1 MLTRSALCVLLVL
14 LLASAFTESLAQRR
28 PMPTV
33 PFVNEQTEKP
43 LTDLEVFQNLYGVAL
58 IKGYT
63 DLPRIRGTNGNM
75 QVSILDFRS
84 AGTASRLKGV
94 MVEVTVGERLDQK
107 ARSFIEYGELDN
119 LIKGITYISK
129 VDKGVT
135 TLQSLEAAY
144 TTKGEFSISNFFG
157 FQGDTRVA
165 VTAGRY
171 EPKTVFL
178 DSASQTQLIGQL
190 QQAKATLD
198 EM

>member
-1 MLTRSALCVLLVL
+1 MRFRFLYFLSVLFV
-14 LLASAFTESLAQRR
+14 AFAFTESMAQRR
-28 PMPTV
+28 PQNV

-63 DLPRIRGTNGNM
+63 DLPRVRGTNGFL

-94 MVEVTVGERLDQK
+94 MVEVTIGERLNEK

-119 LIKGITYISK
+119 LIKGITYVSK

-171 EPKTVFL
+171 EQKTVIL
-178 DSASQTQLIGQL
+178 DSTAQTTLLAQF
-190 QQAKATLD
+190 QQAKSTLD
-198 EM
+198 EF